1 MCLIY
6 KELLKIKGKNK
17 ETTGKIGRG
26 HRQLKKIHKNALNID
41 LDIT

>member
-17 ETTGKIGRG
+17 ETTGKTGRG
-26 HRQLKKIHKNALNID
+26 HWQLKKYTKMH
-41 LDIT
+41 